1 MLSQI
6 SNGLGLFLQI
16 AQVATI
22 LFAVYKFTRKP
33 HDTLSDKYEDL
44 CKRVDKIELLL
55 AEIKKSLDASHEKHR
70 QQDKTNATFKTVMLA
85 FVDFEIAYC
94 LHTNYEFTDD
104 LVRAKKEL
112 QDYLARGNGENKE
125 T

>member
-1 MLSQI
+1 MVSQI
-6 SNGLGLFLQI
+6 SSGLGLFLQI

-22 LFAVYKFTRKP
+22 LFAVYKFTRRP

-44 CKRVDKIELLL
+44 RTRVDKIELLL
-55 AEIKKSLDASHEKHR
+55 ADLKKSLDASHEKHR

-85 FVDFEIAYC
+85 FIDFEIAYC
-94 LHTNYEFTDD
+94 LHTDYEFTDD
-104 LVRAKKEL
+104 LLRAKKEL

-125 T
+125 S